1 MGAVL
6 YCLDNELKK
15 VPSMTGAREREHI
28 LVVDDDRLVLEMLA
42 EGLRNAGYHVS
53 EAGDCAS
60 ALAAVALDK
69 PDLALLDVRLPD
81 MPGVNLAERLAADH
95 DVPFMFLSAY
105 DDAETIQHATRVGA
119 LGYLV
124 KPLYAPQLVPS
135 IEAALA
141 RAAQIRALKTT
152 GDQLSH
158 ALESGRETNMAVG
171 ILMERLGVDRIA
183 AFEALRVSA
192 RSQRRRVHEV
202 SADVVTALETLNKL
216 NVNRD

>member
-1 MGAVL
+1 M
-6 YCLDNELKK
+6 
-15 VPSMTGAREREHI
+15 I
-28 LVVDDDRLVLEMLA
+28 VDDDRLVLETLA
-42 EGLRNAGYHVS
+42 KGLRDAGYQVS

-60 ALAAVALDK
+60 ALKLVAQEK

-81 MPGVNLAERLAADH
+81 NTGVDLGERLAADH
-95 DVPFMFLSAY
+95 GVPFMFLSAY
-105 DDAETIQHATRVGA
+105 DDAETIERATQAGA

-124 KPLYAPQLVPS
+124 KPLCAPQLVPS

-158 ALESGRETNMAVG
+158 ALESGRETSMAVG
-171 ILMERLGVDRIA
+171 ILMERLGIDRRQ
-183 AFEALRVSA
+183 AFEKLRTHA

-202 SADVVTALETLNKL
+202 SSDIVNALETLNK
-216 NVNRD
+216 VHSDRKSP